1 MLVHVFVKESTSV
14 YSANKSPAQKEI
26 NVSIV
31 QRCNYFSYLVIC
43 SKNNSYLCNTRFQFL
58 IASPVA
64 VSAASTARD

>member
-31 QRCNYFSYLVIC
+31 LSLQLFFPFVFSFSNLLE
-43 SKNNSYLCNTRFQFL
+43 K
-58 IASPVA
+58 
-64 VSAASTARD
+64 